1 MYASLSQFKDYIW
14 ICQADTSKDVELQL
28 MLDSAWDQINK
39 LCGVDSFLSNT
50 YEEDIDIRKIYT
62 NTFWYNIFLKNKPV
76 GAIVEINGEAYTW
89 AKWVDYMVAESRKI
103 IFKNFN
109 YSTWFWY
116 IHVKYIAWYSS
127 NELPDDLK
135 IMEMMLACGKL
146 PWELKIKAMT
156 WVSSYKLWDEQITL
170 WAKAGTTD
178 TVDDVFFSSKYM
190 LDKFK
195 NFTLAI

>member
-76 GAIVEINGEAYTW
+76 SAIIEINGEAYTW
-89 AKWVDYMVAESRKI
+89 AKWVDYMVSYDRRV
-103 IFKNFN
+103 IFKSFN
-109 YSTWFWY
+109 YNAWFGFV
-116 IHVKYIAWYSS
+116 HVKYIAWYDYI
-127 NELPDDLK
+127 NLPDDLK
-135 IMEMMLACGKL
+135 LMEMMLACGRYQQK
-146 PWELKIKAMT
+146 WMV
-156 WVSSYKLWDEQITL
+156 WVSSYKLWDEQIVFWGRNEET
-170 WAKAGTTD
+170 A
-178 TVDDVFFSSKYM
+178 DDMYFSFRYM

-195 NFTLAI
+195 NFNLAI